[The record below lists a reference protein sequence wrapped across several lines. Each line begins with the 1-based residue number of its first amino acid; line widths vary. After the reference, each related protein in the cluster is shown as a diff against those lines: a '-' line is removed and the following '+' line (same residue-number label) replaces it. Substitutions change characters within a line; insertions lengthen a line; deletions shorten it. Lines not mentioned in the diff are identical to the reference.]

1 MAKKLEI
8 DIEVNADEAAKG
20 VDKLG
25 DSLESTVEQSEKLS
39 NNLGTKLK
47 AAGAK
52 GVKGIKAI
60 SKGFRALGTAIKGA
74 GIGLVIAAFITLKEV
89 LEKQQPV
96 LDAIDSLFTGI
107 GLAINQVVKAVKESG
122 EGFESLGKVV
132 GDLMTIF
139 LVPLKSAFYAIKG
152 GILAAQ
158 LAFES
163 SMFGG
168 QDEERIAELKEDI
181 ADVGQEFVNIKDS
194 VVDAAKGI
202 VDNIGD
208 AITEVAAV
216 GSAISDLNAKAIAEE
231 AKRTTALKN
240 NAAIREAINRGIF
253 ESFDRQAELLRQTR
267 DDERLTIEQRQ
278 EANNKLGEVLKE
290 QQTIMLENANA
301 VVRSAEAELKANET
315 TENRVALIEAQNELE
330 AIKADITGRQSE
342 QLINQI
348 ALEKELEERET
359 TKLEEQAEKDAQ
371 EQERLDKISQQN
383 KDRIQS
389 EVNAEL
395 AAATA
400 KADIQKQYINSVG
413 QGLDTLL
420 GLAGESEA
428 AQAAAIIAENVS
440 GIAKMII
447 SNNVANIGALATPQA
462 IATSGLSAA
471 PVIAANNISTGIGV
485 AASIAAAAK
494 GLSALGKGGSA
505 GSKPSLPSSG
515 GSAAAPSIAR
525 DTLQTTPTGNIPQ
538 TEQIGTNNAG
548 ANQIRAVVVESDITT
563 VQNDINNIQQNSE
576 IGG

>member
-1 MAKKLEI
+1 
-8 DIEVNADEAAKG
+8 
-20 VDKLG
+20 
-25 DSLESTVEQSEKLS
+25 
-39 NNLGTKLK
+39 
-47 AAGAK
+47 
-52 GVKGIKAI
+52 
-60 SKGFRALGTAIKGA
+60 
-74 GIGLVIAAFITLKEV
+74 
-89 LEKQQPV
+89 
-96 LDAIDSLFTGI
+96 
-107 GLAINQVVKAVKESG
+107 
-122 EGFESLGKVV
+122 
-132 GDLMTIF
+132 
-139 LVPLKSAFYAIKG
+139 
-152 GILAAQ
+152 
-158 LAFES
+158 
-163 SMFGG
+163 
-168 QDEERIAELKEDI
+168 
-181 ADVGQEFVNIKDS
+181 
-194 VVDAAKGI
+194 
-202 VDNIGD
+202 
-208 AITEVAAV
+208 
-216 GSAISDLNAKAIAEE
+216 
-231 AKRTTALKN
+231 
-240 NAAIREAINRGIF
+240 
-253 ESFDRQAELLRQTR
+253 LLRQTR

>member
-8 DIEVNADEAAKG
+8 DIEVNADDAAKD

-25 DSLESTVEQSEKLS
+25 SSVKKVAEESSEIEK
-39 NNLGTKLK
+39 NLGAKLK
-47 AAGAK
+47 KAGGQGNLGLRVLATGFK
-52 GVKGIKAI
+52 TLGKAIKA
-60 SKGFRALGTAIKGA
+60 A
-74 GIGLVIAAFITLKEV
+74 GIGLIITAFVTLKGV

-231 AKRTTALKN
+231 AKRTTELKK
-240 NAAIREAINRGIF
+240 NARIREAQNRGIF
-253 ESFDRQAELLRQTR
+253 ESYDREAELLRQTR
-267 DDERLTIEQRQ
+267 DDERLTFKQRID
-278 EANNKLGEVLKE
+278 ANDKLGEVLKE
-290 QQTIMLENANA
+290 QEKIMLENANA
-301 VVRSAEAELKANET
+301 VVIAAAAELEANKT

-330 AIKADITGRQSE
+330 AIKADIAGRFSE
-342 QLINQI
+342 QLINQMQ
-348 ALEKELEERET
+348 LEREQQEREK
-359 TKLEEQAEKDAQ
+359 TKLEEQEEKDAQ

-389 EVNAEL
+389 EVDAEL

-428 AQAAAIIAENVS
+428 AQAAAIIAENAA
-440 GIAKMII
+440 GIAKMVI
-447 SNNVANIGALATPQA
+447 SNNIANTAALATPQNVLFP
-462 IATSGLSAA
+462 GLAA
-471 PVIAANNISTGIGV
+471 AQIAANNVSTGINIGT
-485 AASIAAAAK
+485 SIAATAK
-494 GLSALGKGGSA
+494 GLAALGKGGSA
-505 GSKPSLPSSG
+505 GSRPSLPSSG
-515 GSAAAPSIAR
+515 GSAAAPSINTQ
-525 DTLQTTPTGNIPQ
+525 TLQTTPTGNIPQ
-538 TEQIGTNNAG
+538 TEQIGTNNVS